1 MDGHMKK
8 KLTCVFKQFCLQDD
22 ECHYSLPFKVAG
34 CDWRLVAFPKRDT
47 DGGYLSMYLDL
58 APGTLPPGWRRD
70 VKFSLTLVTKG
81 LPSLNK
87 TLGGQGCFDAENNS
101 CGFEEFLPLSIL
113 WRYLDGCRLTIIAE
127 LDVIPAIVLPE
138 EPANIIKPSLSCNQA
153 DDASVS
159 RSQVDQVSCQVEQK
173 TENPSNHD
181 PDVNG
186 VTGVNTVA
194 SGIALK
200 EIQPVKETTDVNGF
214 QVLSSQVESVKLIFE
229 RHPYIAVEFNAKNQ
243 HLRNA
248 CMTFLLSLVET
259 LCQSLEK
266 LSNEDLVE
274 ADIALTY
281 LKDAGFKVDWLEKK
295 LDQLKDKK
303 EEEQSCLARLQGIEE
318 NLQKLKQ
325 ACSELDVLAEDE
337 KADLLA
343 TRIALSFDDIV

>member
-1 MDGHMKK
+1 MDGDMKK
-8 KLTCVFKQFCLQDD
+8 KLTCVFKHFCLQDD

-47 DGGYLSMYLDL
+47 DDGYLSMYLDL

-70 VKFSLTLVTKG
+70 VKFTFTLVKKS
-81 LPSLNK
+81 LPKLNK

-101 CGFEEFLPLSIL
+101 CGFEEFLPLSKL
-113 WRYLDGCRLTIIAE
+113 WRYLDDNNKLTITAE
-127 LDVIPAIVLPE
+127 LDVMPAIVLPE
-138 EPANIIKPSLSCNQA
+138 EPVNFIEPSLICNQA

-159 RSQVDQVSCQVEQK
+159 RSQVDSFCQK
-173 TENPSNHD
+173 TENPLNQDSN
-181 PDVNG
+181 VNG
-186 VTGVNTVA
+186 GAGFNTVA
-194 SGIALK
+194 SDNALK
-200 EIQPVKETTDVNGF
+200 EIQPVKETTVVNGF
-214 QVLSSQVESVKLIFE
+214 EVSSCQVQSVKLIFE
-229 RHPYIAVEFNAKNQ
+229 RHPDIAVEFYAKNQ

-248 CMTFLLSLVET
+248 CLSFLLSLVET

-303 EEEQSCLARLQGIEE
+303 EKEKSCLARLQEIEE

-325 ACSELDVLAEDE
+325 KCSELNVLAEEE
-337 KADLLA
+337 KTDLSA
-343 TRIALSFDDIV
+343 TRTALSFDDIV